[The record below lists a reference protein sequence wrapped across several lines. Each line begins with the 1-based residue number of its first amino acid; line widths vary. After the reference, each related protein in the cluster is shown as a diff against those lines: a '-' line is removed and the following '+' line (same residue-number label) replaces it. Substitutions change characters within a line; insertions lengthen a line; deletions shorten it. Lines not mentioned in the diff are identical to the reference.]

1 MRTVRTVLPALIAAV
16 ALLSI
21 AGAPAFAH
29 KDDHKPAPAA
39 AATTIRGAHAGDMST
54 PGVMAPHAAGGAA
67 DQMAAEERPTTFG
80 GRLVDWLG
88 RWHPS
93 VVHFPIALFVVAGAL
108 EAWAVARRRPGML
121 ETTGILVALGA
132 LGALAAVALGWMAMG
147 WNLAQDEPL
156 ETAHR
161 TLGTAIASLA
171 MASWWANN
179 RFRRRRGRAAGAIYG
194 GLLVATVMA
203 IALNGYLGGA
213 LIHGADHL
221 AF

>member
-1 MRTVRTVLPALIAAV
+1 MRIIRTVLPALIAV
-16 ALLSI
+16 TWLSL

-39 AATTIRGAHAGDMST
+39 SAASAGVPHAGAMPA
-54 PGVMAPHAAGGAA
+54 PGVMAPHGAAGAA
-67 DQMAAEERPTTFG
+67 GPMAEDRPTTLG

-108 EAWAVARRRPGML
+108 EAWAVARRRPAML
-121 ETTGILVALGA
+121 ETTRVLVALGA
-132 LGALAAVALGWMAMG
+132 LGALAAVTLGWMAMG
-147 WNLAQDEPL
+147 WNLAEDDPL

-161 TLGTAIASLA
+161 TLGSAIAALA
-171 MASWWANN
+171 LASWWASN
-179 RFRRRRGRAAGAIYG
+179 RFLRRRGRAAGVLYG
-194 GLLVATVMA
+194 SLLVATVMA
-203 IALNGYLGGA
+203 IAVNGYLGGA